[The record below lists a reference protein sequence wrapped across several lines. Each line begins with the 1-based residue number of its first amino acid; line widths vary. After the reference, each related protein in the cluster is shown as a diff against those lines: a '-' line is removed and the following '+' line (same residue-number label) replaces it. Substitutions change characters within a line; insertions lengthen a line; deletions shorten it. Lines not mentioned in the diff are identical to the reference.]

1 MKKDSL
7 RFPLTDRRGDAF
19 QNPSRNA
26 FDLKDPSNIKD
37 SIVYDPSTR
46 SYIIYE
52 KIGSKYFRKPGKLSF
67 EEFYELTARRQE
79 QNYFRSRANTTTLLN
94 RRNLKPK
101 LSAPE
106 RLFNRMF
113 GMGKIDI
120 KPQGEVNLL
129 AGYQGQN
136 IKNPTL
142 PERAR
147 KNGGFDFD
155 MNANLNVMGNIGDL
169 MKLPISYNTLSNFDF
184 ENQLKLDY
192 SGTADAIF
200 KKIEVGNTSFAT
212 KGTLIPGAQQL
223 FGIKTQMQFGK
234 LWITSVLAN
243 QRSQRQSIALKGG
256 ENSQQ
261 FTLKA
266 DAYDENRHF
275 LIGQYFRGKYNEAMK
290 NLPVINSQ

>member
-1 MKKDSL
+1 MCLFLMVFCLTESSAFAQRDSTQPKLDSL
-7 RFPLTDRRGDAF
+7 RFPITDRRGDAF
-19 QNPSRNA
+19 QNPSRNP

-37 SIVYDPSTR
+37 SIVYNPVTR

-52 KIGSKYFRKPGKLSF
+52 KIGSKYFRKPGSLSF
-67 EEFYELTARRQE
+67 DEFYELTARRQE
-79 QNYFRSRANTTTLLN
+79 QNYFRSRANTTSLLN
-94 RRNLKPK
+94 QRNLKPK

-147 KNGGFDFD
+147 RNGGFDFD

-169 MKLPISYNTLSNFDF
+169 MKLPISYNT
-184 ENQLKLDY
+184 
-192 SGTADAIF
+192 
-200 KKIEVGNTSFAT
+200 
-212 KGTLIPGAQQL
+212 
-223 FGIKTQMQFGK
+223 
-234 LWITSVLAN
+234 
-243 QRSQRQSIALKGG
+243 
-256 ENSQQ
+256 
-261 FTLKA
+261 
-266 DAYDENRHF
+266 
-275 LIGQYFRGKYNEAMK
+275 
-290 NLPVINSQ
+290 